1 MSKNNFNGKA
11 IYNPSGKAGEYS
23 YWACNFYVGCS
34 NMCEYCYCKKGI
46 LNNAMGMDKPQLKKC
61 FKDETEALECFKK
74 ELTQNVSEIRKHGLF
89 FSFTTDPM
97 LEETHK
103 LTWEAACFAMENNAP
118 VKILTKCVGK
128 WVDQLCT
135 EVHSSWKKFLAI
147 GFTLTGHDELEGN
160 SASSMDR
167 IRAMVD
173 LHKAGYKTFASIEPV
188 VDFVSAYS
196 MINLSRGACDLYK
209 IGLMSGKRYN
219 AQERGD
225 AECFFEMLKG
235 DTGQKFY
242 LKDTLITLLKL
253 DRDKLP
259 EHFVNRDYN
268 LFTTNENEGKNKPC
282 PEFPYWGAT
291 YPDACC
297 VAGKLYDLDK
307 CDQNGNLYEPM
318 DDIPCPF
325 CKPEDF
331 IECDPFNKADNICEE
346 LMEDDSAE
354 QYDIH
359 IDEAKEKAREW
370 YLNWIKKMREKYA

>member
-1 MSKNNFNGKA
+1 MSEKRFNGKA

-34 NMCEYCYCKKGI
+34 NMCEYCYCRKGI
-46 LNNAMGMDKPQLKKC
+46 LSNVMGQNKARLKKC
-61 FKDETEALECFKK
+61 FRNNFDALEVFQK
-74 ELTQNVSEIRKHGLF
+74 ELRQNITQLQRHGLF

-103 LTWEAACFAMENNAP
+103 LHWEAIYFAMENDVP

-135 EVHSSWKKFLAI
+135 VFHPSWKKLLAI

-160 SASSMDR
+160 SASTKER
-167 IRAMVD
+167 IRAMAD

-196 MINLSRGACDLYK
+196 MITLSRGVCDLYK
-209 IGLMSGKRYN
+209 IGLMSGKKYN
-219 AQERGD
+219 TQERSD

-235 DTGQKFY
+235 DTGKKFY

-259 EHFVNRDYN
+259 EQFVRRDYN
-268 LFTTNENEGKNKPC
+268 LF
-282 PEFPYWGAT
+282 
-291 YPDACC
+291 
-297 VAGKLYDLDK
+297 
-307 CDQNGNLYEPM
+307 
-318 DDIPCPF
+318 
-325 CKPEDF
+325 
-331 IECDPFNKADNICEE
+331 
-346 LMEDDSAE
+346 
-354 QYDIH
+354 
-359 IDEAKEKAREW
+359 EK
-370 YLNWIKKMREKYA
+370 I

>member
-1 MSKNNFNGKA
+1 MTFEDYVNDVQMIHYGRNRKCAEIEARNTIEHYLKPFQDVIDRFVPNNQTTKEFRNLLEKMGHIEKFNGKA
-11 IYNPSGKAGEYS
+11 IYNPSGKACEYS
-23 YWACNFYVGCS
+23 HWACNFYVGCS

-46 LNNAMGMDKPQLKKC
+46 LNNVMGMDKPQLKKC

-103 LTWEAACFAMENNAP
+103 LTWEAACFAMENNVP

-135 EVHSSWKKFLAI
+135 QVHSSWKKFLAI

-160 SASSMDR
+160 SATSMDR

-219 AQERGD
+219 AQEKGD
-225 AECFFEMLKG
+225 AECFLEMIKQH
-235 DTGQKFY
+235 DRSRFY

-253 DRDKLP
+253 DRDNLP
-259 EHFVNRDYN
+259 GNFVRRDYN
-268 LFTTNENEGKNKPC
+268 LFS
-282 PEFPYWGAT
+282 
-291 YPDACC
+291 D
-297 VAGKLYDLDK
+297 
-307 CDQNGNLYEPM
+307 YEV
-318 DDIPCPF
+318 CT
-325 CKPEDF
+325 
-331 IECDPFNKADNICEE
+331 
-346 LMEDDSAE
+346 
-354 QYDIH
+354 
-359 IDEAKEKAREW
+359 EK
-370 YLNWIKKMREKYA
+370 